1 MRRSEAALIEVV
13 NIDDIAIPQ
22 NSIFEGTM
30 MEEKLNTI
38 INNKGKIINVA
49 LVGNPNSGKTSLFNY
64 ASGSHEKVGN
74 YG

>member
-13 NIDDIAIPQ
+13 TIDDIMIPQ

>member
-1 MRRSEAALIEVV
+1 
-13 NIDDIAIPQ
+13 
-22 NSIFEGTM
+22 M
-30 MEEKLNTI
+30 MEEKLDTI